1 MKCIEIEN
9 LIDLLLDGEASQLQ
23 KQDLKAHLAI
33 CPECQTEFEARRQ
46 TQGLLQIQPKILPT
60 SDFDNQMLK
69 VFENKL
75 KTKPS
80 ANTNWFVNLFAFP
93 KLKFAATAALFMA
106 GIALAF
112 LFGRL
117 SVSSSP
123 QIVVSQGEIMSQPT
137 EKVTATPTQKDEVG
151 TTKPEIK
158 TVIKYVNVPVV
169 QEKIVEKSIFRE
181 IQKKEVPQT
190 NKEILANSAN
200 EKSQEEIAK
209 QFNLRDLQPVA
220 NVTYTIIR
228 KGENNEK

>member
-9 LIDLLLDGEASQLQ
+9 FIDLILDGEANQLQ
-23 KQDLKAHLAI
+23 NNDLKAHLAI
-33 CPECQTEFEARRQ
+33 CSECRTEFEARRQ
-46 TQGLLQIQPKILPT
+46 TQSLLQIQPKILPT
-60 SDFDNQMLK
+60 NDFDNQMLK
-69 VFENKL
+69 AFENKL

-80 ANTNWFVNLFAFP
+80 AKTNWFVNLFAFP

-123 QIVVSQGEIMSQPT
+123 QIVVSQGENMTQPK
-137 EKVTATPTQKDEVG
+137 EKVIATPTQKDEVAI
-151 TTKPEIK
+151 TKPEIK

-169 QEKIVEKSIFRE
+169 QEKIVEKSVCRE
-181 IQKKEVPQT
+181 TPKQEFSQT
-190 NKEILANSAN
+190 NKEVLAKSAN
-200 EKSQEEIAK
+200 EKSPEEIAK
-209 QFNLRDLQPVA
+209 QFNLKDLQPVA